1 MISINQIIRQYA
13 YDHKISLKKVASTM
27 GITHQALYKLLSTPD
42 FTLSRLHQISQA
54 LNHNFFQYYITTP
67 ATPANDPIHLQ
78 HEIDRLTTKV
88 AHLQH
93 ELALK
98 NEIIQLLKASSSEA

>member
-67 ATPANDPIHLQ
+67 ATPANKH
-78 HEIDRLTTKV
+78 
-88 AHLQH
+88 
-93 ELALK
+93 
-98 NEIIQLLKASSSEA
+98 